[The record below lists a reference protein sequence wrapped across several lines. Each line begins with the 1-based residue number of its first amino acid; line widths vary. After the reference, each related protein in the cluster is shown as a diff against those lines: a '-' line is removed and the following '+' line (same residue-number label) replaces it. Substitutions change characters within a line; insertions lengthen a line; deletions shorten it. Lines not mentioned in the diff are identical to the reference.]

1 MSPAVVPISRGFDWS
16 QNHPAKTTVTPY
28 SLRGRERPA
37 VAAPRHWDEVGPG
50 MTQLAPDEVLRRLE
64 EDGDLLDR

>member
-1 MSPAVVPISRGFDWS
+1 M
-16 QNHPAKTTVTPY
+16 TPY